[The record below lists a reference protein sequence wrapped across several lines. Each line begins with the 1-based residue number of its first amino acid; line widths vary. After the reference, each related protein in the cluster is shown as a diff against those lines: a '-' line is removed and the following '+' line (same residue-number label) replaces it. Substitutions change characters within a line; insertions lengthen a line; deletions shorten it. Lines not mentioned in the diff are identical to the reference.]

1 MALQVGER
9 VGDYEILAKI
19 GAGGMGQV
27 YKVRN
32 IFSNRE
38 EAMKVLLPDLTQ
50 ERDLAARF
58 MMEIRTLATMDHPN
72 IAQLRTAFQFEN
84 QLVMIMEF
92 VEGVTLEKLAGAT
105 VIPIDRELDFATQV
119 LSALSFA
126 HEHGVI
132 HRDIKP
138 ANIMITI
145 HGQVKLMDF
154 GIAKN
159 ADEMHL
165 TRPGMTIGSVYYMS
179 PEQVRGGTVDA
190 RSDLYSFGITM
201 YESLTGRKPFDS
213 ETSYSV
219 LHAQC
224 NTPPVPPIE
233 VNPALSPE
241 LNAVVLRALA
251 KDPNDRYQTAK
262 EFHDAVKALMVKPV
276 EGTAA
281 EPMAPRQ
288 SFTPVPVAP
297 QQSFTPVPVAPPQG
311 FTPVPASSGSF
322 SATAAGFSPVS
333 AAPAAAGFT
342 PLTPPGTAP
351 VAQQA
356 YAPVS
361 APHLA
366 AAAVAQP
373 KAAKSHRG
381 LWIGLGALAAVL
393 ALVAVAAV
401 GPRVYA
407 TFAKQKPAVAVTD
420 QTIASSATPAP
431 SSQPSVPTPDATPQP
446 TPTAT
451 PAPADM
457 PANAAPADQ
466 KIKSATHAQGAGDG
480 PKLRAPYQGGTAGS
494 ANQGP
499 GSTGGGLVA
508 AAAAPAVPAAPSI
521 PAGPSRQEIRETR
534 DKLMNLEARADAA
547 REGVQSM
554 RRQQQ
559 AQGLD
564 IRGDVLATLSRLNN
578 DLREAHTALQAND
591 LQSAGEYTEHADH
604 ETSSLEKFL
613 GR

>member
-1 MALQVGER
+1 MALQIGDR

-27 YKVRN
+27 FKVKN

-38 EAMKVLLPDLTQ
+38 EAMKVLLPDLTT

-201 YESLTGRKPFDS
+201 YESLTGRKPFEA

-224 NTPPVPPIE
+224 NTPPIPPIE
-233 VNPALSPE
+233 VNPNLTPE

-262 EFHDAVKALMVKPV
+262 EFHDAVKALITGQAADAAAVPV
-276 EGTAA
+276 
-281 EPMAPRQ
+281 APQQ

-297 QQSFTPVPVAPPQG
+297 QQSFTPVPVAPAQG
-311 FTPVPASSGSF
+311 FTPVPASSGSY
-322 SATAAGFSPVS
+322 SATAAGYAPVA

-342 PLTPPGTAP
+342 PVMPPGTAP

-361 APHLA
+361 SPSLA
-366 AAAVAQP
+366 AVPAAQP

-381 LWIGLGALAAVL
+381 LWIGLGALAAIL
-393 ALVAVAAV
+393 ALVAVAFV
-401 GPRVYA
+401 GPRMYA
-407 TFAKQKPAVAVTD
+407 TFAKQKAAVTQTD
-420 QTIASSATPAP
+420 QTIASSATPAAP
-431 SSQPSVPTPDATPQP
+431 QPSTPPPDATPQP
-446 TPTAT
+446 TAT
-451 PAPADM
+451 PAPAEA
-457 PANAAPADQ
+457 PGGAATPE
-466 KIKSATHAQGAGDG
+466 KSRRAQAAGDG
-480 PKLRAPYQGGTAGS
+480 PKLRAAYAGGTAGS
-494 ANQGP
+494 GNQGP
-499 GSTGGGLVA
+499 GTTDGSLA
-508 AAAAPAVPAAPSI
+508 SAAPAPPPPMV
-521 PAGPSRQEIRETR
+521 PAGPSRQEIRQAR
-534 DKLMNLEARADAA
+534 DRLMNLEARADAA
-547 REGVQSM
+547 REGVQSL

-559 AQGLD
+559 AQGFD
-564 IRGDVLATLSRLNN
+564 MRGDILATLSRLNN
-578 DLREAHTALQAND
+578 DLRQAHTSLEAND
-591 LQSAGEYTEHADH
+591 LQSASEYTEHADH
-604 ETSSLEKFL
+604 ETASLEKFL